1 LRPVLFNI
9 FADIFID
16 DLDKGIECILSNFG
30 NDTMLG
36 GSINQSGGRKVPQKD
51 LVRLNHWAE
60 ASGMRFNRTKCQVL
74 HFSHNNPRQCS
85 KLGSEW
91 LEDCVEETDLGMLI
105 DARLNM
111 SQQWPRWPRRPMA
124 SWLAS
129 RTREM
134 IISLHLALMRPH
146 LKYCV
151 QFCAGHCKK
160 VTKALECVQRRT
172 TKLVKS
178 LKQKS

>member
-1 LRPVLFNI
+1 MRPVLFNI

-91 LEDCVEETDLGMLI
+91 LEDCVEETDLGMLVNTQ
-105 DARLNM
+105 LNIT
-111 SQQWPRWPRRPMA
+111 QQCA
-124 SWLAS
+124 QVAKKANGLLACQQNQGDDYFPILGS
-129 RTREM
+129 DEATPQVLCSVLCR
-134 IISLHLALMRPH
+134 SL
-146 LKYCV
+146 
-151 QFCAGHCKK
+151 
-160 VTKALECVQRRT
+160 
-172 TKLVKS
+172 
-178 LKQKS
+178 